1 MEIKHINLDN
11 YADIE
16 KEEYALVDFFATW
29 CGPCRALSPII
40 ENVADDLEGRCSVY
54 KADVDELEEQCLK
67 LHIMSVPTVILFN
80 KGTEVLR
87 IIGLKTKEY
96 ILEQINNIIK

>member
-40 ENVADDLEGRCSVY
+40 EDVADDLEGRCSVY